1 VSITNFARFTRWPDR
16 FALLDRLKV
25 LLESFLKGWL
35 SDSWG
40 APSLELN
47 VFRIVQSMGEE
58 DGGEVNI
65 CKVATGEVS
74 CTFSGEALDPFC
86 ARGEVVLWVIRAR
99 V

>member
-1 VSITNFARFTRWPDR
+1 LFDG
-16 FALLDRLKV
+16 
-25 LLESFLKGWL
+25 FLKAWL

-47 VFRIVQSMGEE
+47 VFRIVQSMSEE

-65 CKVATGEVS
+65 FKVATSEVS
-74 CTFSGEALDPFC
+74 CAVSGKVLDPLC
-86 ARGEVVLWVIRAR
+86 ARGEVALWIVR